1 MPSFTSLQREG
12 AGQEFRK
19 ERGNKVESWE
29 LLGARSEGGSAGRRC
44 RDCCSGSRA
53 KSRTERAVPIPP
65 RTARL
70 NQLSWERSHLESAGN
85 PAGRWMGDELKSTDL
100 PPHPRRVRALLWL
113 RSIDPTAEPG
123 MRRDDPAG
131 SGVGGGCGGCGAAV
145 QPCRAQAPAPGPSAG
160 IRLTWN

>member
-1 MPSFTSLQREG
+1 MQGLLLRQPRKVPHGTSSSHSPE
-12 AGQEFRK
+12 
-19 ERGNKVESWE
+19 
-29 LLGARSEGGSAGRRC
+29 
-44 RDCCSGSRA
+44 D
-53 KSRTERAVPIPP
+53 RAVKSAFLGTLPVGIS
-65 RTARL
+65 R
-70 NQLSWERSHLESAGN
+70 ESRGALD
-85 PAGRWMGDELKSTDL
+85 GDELKSTDL

-160 IRLTWN
+160 IRLTWD